1 MTPAGPHRALV
12 YVLNGRWRLIV
23 APLASEEWEVRVED
37 PNPVRQ
43 LVVRDLGPADS
54 GFAPASFGH
63 RLIENGFIIGPAE
76 RAKPDTVNGWSRTDD
91 VPEQWQTV
99 CYPTSEVVG

>member
-1 MTPAGPHRALV
+1 M

-23 APLASEEWEVRVED
+23 APLASEEREVRVED

-54 GFAPASFGH
+54 GLAPASFGH
-63 RLIENGFIIGPAE
+63 RLIENGFIIDPAE
-76 RAKPDTVNGWSRTDD
+76 REKPNTVNGWSSTDA
-91 VPEQWQTV
+91 PSGWSTV
-99 CYPTSEVVG
+99 CYPMPQIVS